1 MFSGLD
7 LDCGPFLGVH
17 TEDAVKKGLLN
28 EEDVNTALA
37 NTLNVQ
43 VRLGMFDGEPSKHP
57 FGNLGPKDVCTPA
70 HQELALESAR
80 QGIVLLKNR
89 GPSLPLSTRR
99 YRTVAVIGPNSN
111 VTNTMIGNY
120 AGNLLFPFSSLTL
133 PSFCKCYPKTKVHLS
148 FSWDTNLGMGQ
159 YIVCSLRPKF
169 RCIDILSKMGSKPSP
184 VSFVGLIATI

>member
-7 LDCGPFLGVH
+7 LDCGPFLAVH

-28 EEDVNTALA
+28 EKDVNTALA

-120 AGNLLFPFSSLTL
+120 AGKLMFLFLYSLCLPFKPFVSAIQKPKSNSHFLGTL
-133 PSFCKCYPKTKVHLS
+133 IWAWV
-148 FSWDTNLGMGQ
+148 N
-159 YIVCSLRPKF
+159 
-169 RCIDILSKMGSKPSP
+169 ILCVP
-184 VSFVGLIATI
+184 